1 MFVHKQLESYPIN
14 LKKLLYDTIYNTIM
28 KNIVIDTNVLL
39 SALYSNKGASY
50 KLLSMID
57 SGKFSVNISNTLI
70 YEYEEILKLKS
81 ELEVKHIDSIL
92 NYICA
97 VGKKNKIFYLWR
109 PKLKDSDDDF
119 LLELAV
125 ASNSI
130 IVTLNGKDF
139 KPASEFNIKVMTP
152 KEFLHYIG
160 EI

>member
-1 MFVHKQLESYPIN
+1 MQ
-14 LKKLLYDTIYNTIM
+14 NT
-28 KNIVIDTNVLL
+28 VIDTNVLL
-39 SALYSNKGASY
+39 SAMYSNKGASY
-50 KLLSMID
+50 KLLSIID
-57 SGKFSVNISNTLI
+57 SDKFTVNISTTLI

-81 ELEVKHIDSIL
+81 NLEIKYVDSIL
-92 NYICA
+92 NYICLI
-97 VGKKNKIFYLWR
+97 GKKNKIFYLWR

-125 ASNSI
+125 TSSSI

-152 KEFLHYIG
+152 KEFLQYIG

>member
-1 MFVHKQLESYPIN
+1 
-14 LKKLLYDTIYNTIM
+14 M

-39 SALYSNKGASY
+39 SAIYSNRGASY

-57 SGKFSVNISNTLI
+57 SNKFIINISTTLI

-81 ELEVKHIDSIL
+81 KLEIKYIDSIL
-92 NYICA
+92 DYICKI
-97 VGKKNKIFYLWR
+97 GKKNKIFYLWR

-125 ASNSI
+125 KSNSI

-139 KPASEFNIKVMTP
+139 KPASEFNLKVMTP
-152 KEFLHYIG
+152 KEFLQYIG

>member
-1 MFVHKQLESYPIN
+1 ME
-14 LKKLLYDTIYNTIM
+14 
-28 KNIVIDTNVLL
+28 NIVIDTNVLL

-50 KLLSMID
+50 KLLSIID
-57 SGKFSVNISNTLI
+57 SDKFTVNISTTLI

-81 ELEVKHIDSIL
+81 KLETKYIDSIL

-97 VGKKNKIFYLWR
+97 IGKKNQIFYLWR

-125 ASNSI
+125 RSNSI

-139 KPASEFNIKVMTP
+139 EPASEFNIKVMTP
-152 KEFLHYIG
+152 KEFLQDIG
-160 EI
+160 EIQ

>member
-1 MFVHKQLESYPIN
+1 
-14 LKKLLYDTIYNTIM
+14 M

-57 SGKFSVNISNTLI
+57 SKKFTLNISNTLI
-70 YEYEEILKLKS
+70 YEYEEILKSKSKLELKY
-81 ELEVKHIDSIL
+81 IDSIL
-92 NYICA
+92 NYICLI
-97 VGKKNKIFYLWR
+97 GKKNTVFYLWR
-109 PKLKDSDDDF
+109 PKLRDADDDF

-125 ASNSI
+125 KSDSI

-139 KPASEFNIKVMTP
+139 KPAAEFNIKVMTP
-152 KEFLHYIG
+152 KEFLQHIG

>member
-1 MFVHKQLESYPIN
+1 ME
-14 LKKLLYDTIYNTIM
+14 
-28 KNIVIDTNVLL
+28 NIVIDTNVLL

-57 SGKFSVNISNTLI
+57 SDKLTVNISTTLI

-81 ELEVKHIDSIL
+81 KYEIKHIDSIL
-92 NYICA
+92 NYICSI
-97 VGKKNKIFYLWR
+97 GKKNKIFYLWR

-152 KEFLHYIG
+152 KEFLHHIG

>member
-1 MFVHKQLESYPIN
+1 MIYKPFSLNKF
-14 LKKLLYDTIYNTIM
+14 LYDTVYNTNM
-28 KNIVIDTNVLL
+28 NNKTNIVIDTNVLL
-39 SALYSNKGASY
+39 SAIYSNKGASY

-57 SGKFSVNISNTLI
+57 SEKFIVNISTTLI

-81 ELEVKHIDSIL
+81 KLEIKYVESIL
-92 NYICA
+92 DYICSI
-97 VGKKNKIFYLWR
+97 GKKNKIFYLWR

-125 ASNSI
+125 KSNSI

-139 KPASEFNIKVMTP
+139 KPASEFNLKVMTP
-152 KEFLHYIG
+152 KEFLQYIG

>member
-1 MFVHKQLESYPIN
+1 
-14 LKKLLYDTIYNTIM
+14 M

-39 SALYSNKGASY
+39 SAIYSNKGASY
-50 KLLSMID
+50 KLISMID
-57 SGKFSVNISNTLI
+57 SKKFTVNISTTLI

-81 ELEVKHIDSIL
+81 KLETKYVDSIL
-92 NYICA
+92 NYIC
-97 VGKKNKIFYLWR
+97 VIGKKNKIFYLWR

-125 ASNSI
+125 KSNSI

-139 KPASEFNIKVMTP
+139 KPASEFNLKVMTP
-152 KEFLHYIG
+152 KEFLQYIG